1 MTISILFGGTGAMFC
16 SEIISVAKFYRKI
29 NYLKYSD
36 PTVGHVGKHWKLLT
50 VFSCTNINDIVGCLF
65 GVKEMLA
72 LGKR

>member
-36 PTVGHVGKHWKLLT
+36 PTVGHVGKHCKLLT
-50 VFSCTNINDIVGCLF
+50 VFSCVSINDIVGCLF

>member
-36 PTVGHVGKHWKLLT
+36 PTVGHVGKH
-50 VFSCTNINDIVGCLF
+50 
-65 GVKEMLA
+65 
-72 LGKR
+72 

>member
-36 PTVGHVGKHWKLLT
+36 PTLTARKQIIQKLYEH
-50 VFSCTNINDIVGCLF
+50 FNKNQ
-65 GVKEMLA
+65 
-72 LGKR
+72 